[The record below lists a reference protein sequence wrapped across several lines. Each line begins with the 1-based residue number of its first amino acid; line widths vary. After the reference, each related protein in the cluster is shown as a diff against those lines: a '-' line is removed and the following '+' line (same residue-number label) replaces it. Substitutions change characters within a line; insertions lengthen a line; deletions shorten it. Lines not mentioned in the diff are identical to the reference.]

1 MGGIS
6 HKKKPANI
14 FLYKNISNDGKAI
27 IFNDNFI
34 PVGGCIKLNVY
45 DLKTPAVKQF
55 IETNRLALIV
65 KDIKTNLDVEKFIS
79 FSDFSKIL
87 KIYQKKEI
95 KLLIIREGGLGDILL
110 TTPILPELKKIIP
123 HIHITYATSDQ
134 YVELLIDNPYIDEVS
149 VWQDINK
156 KEYDYILNLSQE
168 VERLPERTSL
178 DRVSLFCSAVGVH
191 PSSKIPTLF
200 VSKDDIDW
208 ADNFILKHFYH
219 KKKKTIGICLES
231 VSILRSYPQIRFKQ
245 LAQKLVNNKGI
256 QVILLGEKDIEDWA
270 MERVMNACGKT
281 SIMQSAAL
289 IKRCD
294 LVIGSD
300 TGLLHVAGTL
310 DIPILG
316 LFGSE
321 PPELRLVQY
330 RKWEAIYLKNR
341 LSCIPCY
348 SWKDNKRCS
357 LKNGIAECMDLITPQ
372 MIYEKAMPML
382 GYDIPVSVGKNIERF
397 DANNT
402 KKDKIKSILVKM
414 TSGELGDK
422 LVAITLMSEM
432 RRRHPDVRLDIY
444 LRSERFN
451 SKDGY
456 YRLFADCC
464 DNCFVRESEIT
475 KSYDKIYEISAHGIH
490 KEEIEDAQKGYL
502 QISRTQRWARQLG
515 FVFKGEVKPNYKI
528 KKSKRIDVEMGFA
541 KLKHPIIGISPL
553 TSNRCKEWEPTQ
565 KGNSSKWQKV
575 IDSLFKK
582 KYSCVS
588 FYYTSLKYNNCL
600 NLGNLNPDELGYA
613 ISKLDL
619 LIATEAGTT
628 HFAGILGI
636 PMIVLMGPSPIAAL
650 RHYRNVRIVRNGN
663 CIECMRHLTQEFGE
677 ETKCGSY
684 RDNFNSKCITQ
695 ITPEEVIE
703 MVKIFKGKEFKEKFN
718 YQS

>member
-1 MGGIS
+1 M
-6 HKKKPANI
+6 
-14 FLYKNISNDGKAI
+14 
-27 IFNDNFI
+27 
-34 PVGGCIKLNVY
+34 
-45 DLKTPAVKQF
+45 
-55 IETNRLALIV
+55 
-65 KDIKTNLDVEKFIS
+65 
-79 FSDFSKIL
+79 KIL
-87 KIYQKKEI
+87 KEI

-270 MERVMNACGKT
+270 MERVINACGKT

-382 GYDIPVSVGKNIERF
+382 GYDIPVSV
-397 DANNT
+397 
-402 KKDKIKSILVKM
+402 
-414 TSGELGDK
+414 
-422 LVAITLMSEM
+422 
-432 RRRHPDVRLDIY
+432 
-444 LRSERFN
+444 
-451 SKDGY
+451 
-456 YRLFADCC
+456 
-464 DNCFVRESEIT
+464 
-475 KSYDKIYEISAHGIH
+475 
-490 KEEIEDAQKGYL
+490 
-502 QISRTQRWARQLG
+502 
-515 FVFKGEVKPNYKI
+515 
-528 KKSKRIDVEMGFA
+528 
-541 KLKHPIIGISPL
+541 
-553 TSNRCKEWEPTQ
+553 
-565 KGNSSKWQKV
+565 
-575 IDSLFKK
+575 
-582 KYSCVS
+582 
-588 FYYTSLKYNNCL
+588 
-600 NLGNLNPDELGYA
+600 
-613 ISKLDL
+613 
-619 LIATEAGTT
+619 
-628 HFAGILGI
+628 
-636 PMIVLMGPSPIAAL
+636 
-650 RHYRNVRIVRNGN
+650 
-663 CIECMRHLTQEFGE
+663 
-677 ETKCGSY
+677 
-684 RDNFNSKCITQ
+684 
-695 ITPEEVIE
+695 
-703 MVKIFKGKEFKEKFN
+703 
-718 YQS
+718 